1 MSTLET
7 NSIGK
12 YNGNN
17 VSVDDALRFKN
28 YTTTQRDALTS
39 VAGDTIYNTTT
50 SKVEYYDGSAW
61 QETGGANVIALEYL
75 IVAGAGGGGSGRN
88 NANNGNG
95 GGGGGAGGV
104 ITNVSG
110 NNSGGGNSANPAYHI
125 VPSTNY
131 KVVVGAG
138 GAKGAGAYTVTPS
151 DERGGTGGGSSRF
164 GTLRCRGGGGG
175 LGRNSS
181 PTVFEGMTQG
191 ASGGSSGSGGVADA
205 EQGYAGGQNY
215 SNYKSGGGGGAGA
228 VGVDYNVNGKHGGIG
243 VTTNIIT
250 TSEANTASVGEV
262 DSGNLYFG
270 GGGGSPKS
278 YVSSDGN
285 SINGNGGLG
294 GGADAGN
301 QQGSAGTA
309 NTGGGGSGGRDRSD
323 GHGWEGGN
331 GGSGVVILR
340 YPNTFTITVGAGL
353 TSSTIT
359 QGDNKVTIFTAGSG
373 NVSFS

>member
-1 MSTLET
+1 MVL
-7 NSIGK
+7 N
-12 YNGNN
+12 
-17 VSVDDALRFKN
+17 KN
-28 YTTTQRDALTS
+28 EIINFRKSKKTKIKLYTTS
-39 VAGDTIYNTTT
+39 ISAGFPSPAEDHMDISLDIN
-50 SKVEYYDGSAW
+50 
-61 QETGGANVIALEYL
+61 EYL
-75 IVAGAGGGGSGRN
+75 VKHPSSTFYIYVKGDSMIDSGIFDGDLLIVDRSLE
-88 NANNGNG
+88 
-95 GGGGGAGGV
+95 V
-104 ITNVSG
+104 KS
-110 NNSGGGNSANPAYHI
+110 NS
-125 VPSTNY
+125 
-131 KVVVGAG
+131 VVVAVIDGDF
-138 GAKGAGAYTVTPS
+138 TV
-151 DERGGTGGGSSRF
+151 
-164 GTLRCRGGGGG
+164 
-175 LGRNSS
+175 
-181 PTVFEGMTQG
+181 
-191 ASGGSSGSGGVADA
+191 
-205 EQGYAGGQNY
+205 
-215 SNYKSGGGGGAGA
+215 K
-228 VGVDYNVNGKHGGIG
+228 KIKK
-243 VTTNIIT
+243 
-250 TSEANTASVGEV
+250 

-373 NVSFS
+373 NVSFA